1 MMIKLVRLTLCF
13 ALFYSAQSAAY
24 NEAMCILI
32 KQEMQQNS
40 HNKASRKYRNAERDY
55 KNNCNKPKKVQTQPK
70 PIEPVTIIDEPQP
83 KVVKPA
89 PIIEPITKQVNNTT
103 NEQLN
108 TNDLASKDIKP
119 EEKQPLATP
128 LNAPSTTQTE
138 PSSNNSNITIEPAA
152 ISQTQSKIT
161 PKAEP
166 ANTPQLLPTATTQN
180 DSSLLLPTLAILVVI
195 LLGAI
200 IVIRLRRKKQ
210 NKAEPTAFTAPP
222 TLSKNI
228 KNNESPTSI
237 KQNKPAPEPTPQ
249 ILNNEIAQS
258 VVTTQESQPNSVQT
272 TATQH
277 PKSEKLPVK
286 PLQNNLEQNE
296 LINSALEQTQ
306 EAIPEPLN
314 INTPSAA
321 LNNIQE
327 QKATTLPEDI
337 TQSTLEHIR
346 SVDDFKEPEIRTF
359 DPNAPLPG
367 EKPMPK
373 KPEIKAEAKPEPKQ
387 TQSSN
392 PFANLS
398 LDESWDPNSNE
409 KPKIEEKKRPPKSQA
424 LIDAEERAKK
434 LQTKE

>member
-1 MMIKLVRLTLCF
+1 MIIKLVRLTLCF

-89 PIIEPITKQVNNTT
+89 PVIEPITKQVNNTT

-108 TNDLASKDIKP
+108 TNDLVPNDIKP

-128 LNAPSTTQTE
+128 LNEPSTTQSE

-152 ISQTQSKIT
+152 TSQTQSKIT

-166 ANTPQLLPTATTQN
+166 ANTPLPLPTATTQN

-210 NKAEPTAFTAPP
+210 SKTETMAFTAPP

-237 KQNKPAPEPTPQ
+237 KQNKPAPKPTPQ
-249 ILNNEIAQS
+249 ILNNEVAQS

-272 TATQH
+272 TATQQ

-296 LINSALEQTQ
+296 LINSSLEQTQ

-314 INTPSAA
+314 INTPSVA
-321 LNNIQE
+321 LNDIQE

-337 TQSTLEHIR
+337 TKSTLEHIR
-346 SVDDFKEPEIRTF
+346 SADDFKEPEIRTF